1 MHKAAPQLSSSV
13 QNRVNAVVMFGD
25 PDNGQA
31 LPGVLNGRSKT
42 FCATGDDICAGGQ
55 IIAAPHLSYGA
66 VSK

>member
-1 MHKAAPQLSSSV
+1 
-13 QNRVNAVVMFGD
+13 MFGD